1 MSWGYKITIVY
12 LAFAAGI
19 AAMVIKSYSQNI
31 DLVTPDYY
39 AQELK
44 HQQKIDAVKRT
55 NALPSKLSYEIS
67 KGKLGITLPA
77 EFDSTE
83 TIASVLLYCP
93 ADKSK
98 DIKKGFTTNNRKIVF
113 DLPATAKGNYELQ
126 VNWVAKGSEYYFEE
140 KLFL

>member
-1 MSWGYKITIVY
+1 MSWGYKILIVY

-19 AAMVIKSYSQNI
+19 ATMVIKSSSQKI

-55 NALPSKLSYEIS
+55 ESLSSKVSHAINA
-67 KGKLGITLPA
+67 GKLEIILPA
-77 EFDSTE
+77 EFESKE
-83 TIASVLLYCP
+83 TTISVLLYCP
-93 ADKSK
+93 ADN
-98 DIKKGFTTNNRKIVF
+98 DRDVKKVFITGNRKVALE
-113 DLPATAKGNYELQ
+113 LPPHIKGAYQLQ
-126 VNWVAKGSEYYFEE
+126 LSWVSEGNEYFFEE